1 MCPKR
6 PECLNLVTSLSRAAA
21 VKFMEAWNA
30 CGMTAVQY
38 SEKRMVSCDV
48 HEIQWASHL
57 ATVEKKAMRA
67 EF

>member
-1 MCPKR
+1 MCSKR

-30 CGMTAVQY
+30 CGMTTALY

-48 HEIQWASHL
+48 QEFHM
-57 ATVEKKAMRA
+57 ATVEKEAMYT